1 MNTPNSSLQLLKFLS
16 RDKKEDNKE
25 DNLIITEDLPE
36 MNERL
41 KKFKT
46 LLFKRF
52 IDNQTIKSKL
62 NFFFFSQKKN

>member
-41 KKFKT
+41 KKFKHFFLKD
-46 LLFKRF
+46 LL
-52 IDNQTIKSKL
+52 IIK
-62 NFFFFSQKKN
+62 Q